1 MATQNLSARVHVPV
15 VDFTQLTD
23 VPSDY
28 AGFAGYAVA
37 VKDTEDG
44 LEFIE
49 VTSGGDG
56 GTRIT
61 NLCSPN
67 MVSFVIS
74 LPDYRP

>member
-1 MATQNLSARVHVPV
+1 MATQNLSARKHTPV

-44 LEFIE
+44 LEFVE
-49 VTSGGDG
+49 VTSGGG
-56 GTRIT
+56 ARIT
-61 NLCSPN
+61 NLCSPA
-67 MVSFVIS
+67 MVTFVNS

>member
-1 MATQNLSARVHVPV
+1 MASQNLSARVHVPV

-28 AGFAGYAVA
+28 AGFAGFAVA

-49 VTSGGDG
+49 VTSGGAQ
-56 GTRIT
+56 RIT
-61 NLCSPN
+61 NLCSPE
-67 MVSFVIS
+67 MVTFVNL

>member
-1 MATQNLSARVHVPV
+1 MATQNLSARKHTPV
-15 VDFTQLTD
+15 VDFTKLTD

-49 VTSGGDG
+49 VTSGG

-61 NLCSPN
+61 NLCSPE
-67 MVSFVIS
+67 MVTFVNS

>member
-1 MATQNLSARVHVPV
+1 MATQNLSARKPVPV
-15 VDFTQLTD
+15 VNFTQLTD

-28 AGFAGYAVA
+28 TGFAGYALA

-49 VTSGGDG
+49 VQSMQ
-56 GTRIT
+56 RIT
-61 NLCSPN
+61 DLCSPE
-67 MVSFVIS
+67 MVAFVNS

>member
-1 MATQNLSARVHVPV
+1 MASQNLSARVHVPV

-49 VTSGGDG
+49 VTSGG

-61 NLCSPN
+61 NLCSPA
-67 MVSFVIS
+67 MVAFVNS

>member
-1 MATQNLSARVHVPV
+1 MASQNLSARVHVPV

-44 LEFIE
+44 LQFVEF
-49 VTSGGDG
+49 SGGGG

-61 NLCSPN
+61 NLCSPA
-67 MVSFVIS
+67 MVTFVNS

>member
-1 MATQNLSARVHVPV
+1 MATQNLSARKHVPLV
-15 VDFTQLTD
+15 NFTQLTD

-28 AGFAGYAVA
+28 TGFAGFALA

-49 VTSGGDG
+49 VSGGG
-56 GTRIT
+56 PERIT
-61 NLCSPN
+61 NLCSPA
-67 MVSFVIS
+67 MVTFVNS

>member
-15 VDFTQLTD
+15 VNFTQLTD

-28 AGFAGYAVA
+28 AGFAGFAVA

-49 VTSGGDG
+49 VSDG
-56 GTRIT
+56 GNSRIT
-61 NLCSPN
+61 NLCSPE
-67 MVSFVIS
+67 MVAFVNS
-74 LPDYRP
+74 LPDYRT